1 MSSPKTSKT
10 KDPDKKLTP
19 VLIIPGFMSSVLEVQ
34 SSTLQPSWKNQRLWL
49 NITTLGFNS
58 ITRGGKLQR
67 NEEIRSTKLL
77 NAEETGKEEA
87 LDPSVE
93 QMHAEYLKQ
102 VECKNKWVQH
112 MKLGDDMISERE
124 GVVVRAIQGTAG
136 KHMCYCF
143 GMNLIDTFVIFHFH
157 SFRCGL
163 SIRGSAYRVNELRIW
178 TSSQSFTICWV
189 RRRSELGCSAL

>member
-1 MSSPKTSKT
+1 
-10 KDPDKKLTP
+10 
-19 VLIIPGFMSSVLEVQ
+19 
-34 SSTLQPSWKNQRLWL
+34 
-49 NITTLGFNS
+49 LGFNS

-136 KHMCYCF
+136 EHMCYCF
-143 GMNLIDTFVIFHFH
+143 GVNLIDSFHH
-157 SFRCGL
+157 L
-163 SIRGSAYRVNELRIW
+163 SLSL
-178 TSSQSFTICWV
+178 
-189 RRRSELGCSAL
+189 L